1 MKYKLSFSINDIGEL
16 FSVHPNTFKD
26 KVVFTFTE
34 VLLINKLRQDYDKNI
49 NEAPE
54 ENDLKVL
61 KAFGEFI
68 YNLRYQLKNSL
79 IYLCQRDYSYTNLNL
94 IKLKSLSD
102 LASKEQII
110 DYFLSNED
118 FHIVISDTVLSDEDD
133 MFDLYLIKNDIYSR
147 HTMPI
152 SYYDENHYKKYNI
165 DS

>member
-1 MKYKLSFSINDIGEL
+1 MKYRLSFSINDIGEL
-16 FSVHPNTFKD
+16 FSVHPDTFEN
-26 KVVFTFTE
+26 KVVFTE

-54 ENDLKVL
+54 ENDFKVL

-79 IYLCQRDYSYTNLNL
+79 IYLCQRDYSYTNLDL
-94 IKLKSLSD
+94 IKFKSLSD

-118 FHIVISDTVLSDEDD
+118 FHIVISDTVLSDTDD
-133 MFDLYLIKNDIYSR
+133 MFDLYLMKNDIYNR

-152 SYYDENHYKKYNI
+152 SYYDENHYKIYNT

>member
-26 KVVFTFTE
+26 RIVSAD
-34 VLLINKLRQDYDKNI
+34 VLMINKLRQDYDKNI
-49 NEAPE
+49 NEDPE

-68 YNLRYQLKNSL
+68 HNLRYQLKNSL
-79 IYLCQRDYSYTNLNL
+79 IYLCQRDYSYTDLNL
-94 IKLKSLSD
+94 IKFKSLSD

-110 DYFLSNED
+110 NYFLSNED

-133 MFDLYLIKNDIYSR
+133 MFDLYLIKNDIYNR

-165 DS
+165 NS